1 MNELKELEVDEVSL
15 VDAGA
20 NPQAHIVFFKRKQE
34 EELMAKKDVAVE
46 AVEKQEEVL
55 TEVSQPNEVA
65 KALEQALDESIIK
78 AENAKL
84 QKRVAELEEQIAARE
99 AAEKAEVDKAAAEK
113 AAADNAELVAT
124 LERLNKRMEEHI
136 EKAEDAE
143 LMKVAAKYEV
153 LGENAENTF
162 KLLKSLKGTEGYDL
176 LIGTF
181 DKALAQ
187 VEKSGLFDEI
197 GKRGR
202 NSASGSVE
210 EMAKRFQEQDA
221 SLSWREALEKA
232 YASGA
237 M

>member
-55 TEVSQPNEVA
+55 TEVSQSNEGE
-65 KALEQALDESIIK
+65 KALGLALDGLQLRYEKEI
-78 AENAKL
+78 L
-84 QKRVAELEEQIAARE
+84 QKRVAELEEQLAARD
-99 AAEKAEVDKAAAEK
+99 AAEKAEIDKAAAEK

-187 VEKSGLFDEI
+187 VEQSGLFDEI
-197 GKRGR
+197 GKHGR
-202 NSASGSVE
+202 NSNSSAE
-210 EMAKRFQEQDA
+210 ELAKKFQQED
-221 SLSWREALEKA
+221 SKLTWRQALEKA
-232 YASGA
+232 YSTGA

>member
-1 MNELKELEVDEVSL
+1 MGLASDGLQLRYENE
-15 VDAGA
+15 
-20 NPQAHIVFFKRKQE
+20 R
-34 EELMAKKDVAVE
+34 
-46 AVEKQEEVL
+46 
-55 TEVSQPNEVA
+55 
-65 KALEQALDESIIK
+65 
-78 AENAKL
+78 L
-84 QKRVAELEEQIAARE
+84 QKRVAELEEQLAARD
-99 AAEKAEVDKAAAEK
+99 AAEKAEIDKAAAEK

-187 VEKSGLFDEI
+187 VEQSGLFDEI

-202 NSASGSVE
+202 NSNNSAE
-210 EMAKRFQEQDA
+210 ELAKKFQQED
-221 SLSWREALEKA
+221 SKLTWRQALEKA
-232 YASGA
+232 YSTGA

>member
-1 MNELKELEVDEVSL
+1 MNELKELEIDEVSL

-20 NPQAHIVFFKRKQE
+20 NPQAHIVFFKRKE
-34 EELMAKKDVAVE
+34 ENLMAKEKSTAEVV
-46 AVEKQEEVL
+46 KQEEL
-55 TEVSQPNEVA
+55 SIPAATSYALNEI
-65 KALEQALDESIIK
+65 STK
-78 AENAKL
+78 AENENLK
-84 QKRVAELEEQIAARE
+84 KRVAELEEQLAARE
-99 AAEKAEVDKAAAEK
+99 AEAQAEVEKAAAEK
-113 AAADNAELVAT
+113 AAADNAALVAT

-162 KLLKSLKGTEGYDL
+162 KLLKSLKGTDGYDL

>member
-1 MNELKELEVDEVSL
+1 MNELKELEIDEVSL

-20 NPQAHIVFFKRKQE
+20 NPQAHIVFFKRKE
-34 EELMAKKDVAVE
+34 ENLMSKEKSAAEVV
-46 AVEKQEEVL
+46 KQEEL
-55 TEVSQPNEVA
+55 SIPAETSYALNEI
-65 KALEQALDESIIK
+65 STK
-78 AENAKL
+78 AENENLK
-84 QKRVAELEEQIAARE
+84 KRVAELEEQIAARE
-99 AAEKAEVDKAAAEK
+99 AEAQAEVEKAAAEK
-113 AAADNAELVAT
+113 AAADNAALVAT

-162 KLLKSLKGTEGYDL
+162 KLLKSLKGTDGYDL

-187 VEKSGLFDEI
+187 VEKSGLFEEI

-210 EMAKRFQEQDA
+210 EMAKKFQEQDA
-221 SLSWREALEKA
+221 SLSWRAALEKA
-232 YASGA
+232 YAASSK
-237 M
+237 

>member
-1 MNELKELEVDEVSL
+1 MNELKELEIDEVSL

-20 NPQAHIVFFKRKQE
+20 NPQAHIVFFKRKE
-34 EELMAKKDVAVE
+34 ENLMAKEKSTAEVV
-46 AVEKQEEVL
+46 KQEEL
-55 TEVSQPNEVA
+55 SIPAATSYALNEI
-65 KALEQALDESIIK
+65 STK
-78 AENAKL
+78 AENENLK
-84 QKRVAELEEQIAARE
+84 KRVAELEEQLAARE
-99 AAEKAEVDKAAAEK
+99 AEAQAEVEKAAAEK
-113 AAADNAELVAT
+113 AAADNAALVAT

-143 LMKVAAKYEV
+143 LMKIAAKYEV

-162 KLLKSLKGTEGYDL
+162 KLLKSLKGTDGYDL

>member
-1 MNELKELEVDEVSL
+1 MNELKELEINEVSL

-20 NPQAHIVFFKRKQE
+20 NPQAHIVFFKCKQE

-84 QKRVAELEEQIAARE
+84 QKRVAELEEQIAARD
-99 AAEKAEVDKAAAEK
+99 AAEKAEIDKAAAEK

-202 NSASGSVE
+202 NSNNSVE
-210 EMAKRFQEQDA
+210 ELAKKFQQED
-221 SLSWREALEKA
+221 SKLTWRQALEKA
-232 YASGA
+232 YSTGA

>member
-15 VDAGA
+15 VDASA

-34 EELMAKKDVAVE
+34 EESMAKEKTAAEVV
-46 AVEKQEEVL
+46 KQEEVL
-55 TEVSQPNEVA
+55 KEVSQPNEVA

-99 AAEKAEVDKAAAEK
+99 AAEKAEVDK

-162 KLLKSLKGTEGYDL
+162 KLLKSLKGTESYDL

-202 NSASGSVE
+202 NSASGSAE
-210 EMAKRFQEQDA
+210 ELAKKFQSQDA
-221 SLSWREALEKA
+221 TLSWRQALEKA
-232 YASGA
+232 YTAGA